1 MKSKSQQLQLG
12 SNCDSQEAFQLFPSD
27 ASTLR
32 PNRRFHRRNRNDRT
46 SAGFHEPGLPGSWN
60 PAFPGELQLPGYFKS
75 IPVLLPRRR
84 PPQDAPAP
92 SGRPRDKDE
101 DRGELWV
108 REVIKLDDAGA
119 APSVN
124 AGGGVIRPPERR
136 AGQLGSQLRSGLPG
150 IRVGFLQPP

>member
-46 SAGFHEPGLPGSWN
+46 SAGRSQENFSCRDISSLSRFFCH
-60 PAFPGELQLPGYFKS
+60 AV
-75 IPVLLPRRR
+75 VLRRT
-84 PPQDAPAP
+84 APAP

>member
-32 PNRRFHRRNRNDRT
+32 PNRRFHRRNRNDRS

-60 PAFPGELQLPGYFKS
+60 PALPGELQLLGYFKS
-75 IPVLLPRRR
+75 RFFCHALVLRRT
-84 PPQDAPAP
+84 APAP

-124 AGGGVIRPPERR
+124 AGGGVICPPERR
-136 AGQLGSQLRSGLPG
+136 AGQLGSQLQSGLPG